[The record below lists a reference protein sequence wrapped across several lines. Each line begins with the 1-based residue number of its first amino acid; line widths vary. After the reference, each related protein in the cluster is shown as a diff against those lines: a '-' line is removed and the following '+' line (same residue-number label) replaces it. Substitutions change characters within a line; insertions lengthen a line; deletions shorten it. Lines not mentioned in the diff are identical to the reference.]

1 MALERHAGQGGDGR
15 DSAGT
20 ALGELPTVAPPV
32 PGRQGGGL
40 GEGPDSALPDRPEQR
55 ARDAA
60 LAGADPP
67 VGTGWA
73 YGYDPENALT

>member
-1 MALERHAGQGGDGR
+1 
-15 DSAGT
+15 
-20 ALGELPTVAPPV
+20 V

-60 LAGADPP
+60 LADADPL
-67 VGTGWA
+67 VGTGWV
-73 YGYDPENALT
+73 YGYDPEEALA

>member
-1 MALERHAGQGGDGR
+1 MALGRHACQGGDGR
-15 DSAGT
+15 LRGHSARRAADGRAASAGQ
-20 ALGELPTVAPPV
+20 AD
-32 PGRQGGGL
+32 GGL
-40 GEGPDSALPDRPEQR
+40 GEGPDRALADRPEQR

-60 LAGADPP
+60 LGDAEPV

>member
-1 MALERHAGQGGDGR
+1 M
-15 DSAGT
+15 
-20 ALGELPTVAPPV
+20 VAPPV
-32 PGRQGGGL
+32 PGRQSGGRGD
-40 GEGPDSALPDRPEQR
+40 GRRDNALPDRPEQR

-60 LAGADPP
+60 LGDAEPV